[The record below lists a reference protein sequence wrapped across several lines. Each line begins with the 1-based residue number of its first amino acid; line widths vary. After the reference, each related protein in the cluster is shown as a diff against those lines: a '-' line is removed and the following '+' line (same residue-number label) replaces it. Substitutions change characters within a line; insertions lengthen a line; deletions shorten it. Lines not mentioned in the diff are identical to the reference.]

1 MFCTKCGAK
10 NEDGVKF
17 CVQCGNKMEEST
29 PRMNPVGMR
38 KEPVARERIRRE
50 RPALSELRP
59 KGKIKVFPIILV
71 VVLLAAVIIF
81 PKFILSGNEE
91 KKIVKSFVDAEMTGD
106 AEKLLS
112 FIPDKIIEE
121 MMNEMNMSRSE
132 VMDTLDKEMSKAQE
146 TINNTLGEDWSYS
159 CKINNIQAVE
169 GAAFNDIV
177 DDYTDIVDNLG
188 ISEATTVEVEV
199 SVSGKDVDN
208 SVELEIPLIKID
220 EKWYLDFGHFDLS
233 DFGMGSLF

>member
-1 MFCTKCGAK
+1 MFCTKCGTK

-17 CVQCGNKMEEST
+17 CVQCGNKMEGAA
-29 PRMNPVGMR
+29 PRIKPVSVR
-38 KEPVARERIRRE
+38 KEPAARERIRRE
-50 RPALSELRP
+50 RPALSDLKP
-59 KGKIKVFPIILV
+59 KEKIKVFPIILF
-71 VVLLAAVIIF
+71 VVLLAAVIVF

-91 KKIVKSFVDAEMTGD
+91 EKVVKGFIDAEMTGD
-106 AEKLLS
+106 TEKLLS

-121 MMNEMNMSRSE
+121 MMNELNMSRSE
-132 VMDTLDKEMSKAQE
+132 VVDTLDEKMSGAQE
-146 TINNTLGEDWSYS
+146 TINNALGENWSYS

-177 DDYTDIVDNLG
+177 DDYADIVDNLG
-188 ISEATTVEVEV
+188 ISEATTVNTEV

-220 EKWYLDFGHFDLS
+220 EKWYLDFGHIDLS
-233 DFGMGSLF
+233 SFGMESLF